1 MGLKKFFSHYGFISA
16 MAILLAAAVY
26 VRAKSHNETVQHLA
40 DALAIAAFLGL
51 TVDPYLK
58 SRLSREIAKNVAP
71 LIFTHGT
78 PTEIAKEILYFR
90 ELSLVRKD
98 VELFYKIETLR
109 DNLLVIETEMRY
121 TVLNYFDA
129 AQEFVHLAQ
138 ILQDKYKDVE
148 ASRIVEVGAEGADL
162 LPSTSRGSKKPPYRF
177 VDGAVPLLSSA
188 PPVFKNK
195 VMVKSNQVKQDNRC
209 WWKTREVTDDR
220 DADVVFF
227 PQPIVGLT
235 VRVTSKPRD
244 LAVSVYFGHRRSEDV
259 KAGPSA
265 QDPTEWKLDAAFP
278 PFGSLTVTWEP
289 KSSAKPSTVEPLS

>member
-1 MGLKKFFSHYGFISA
+1 MGIKRFFSHYGFITA
-16 MAILLAAAVY
+16 MAIILAAAVY
-26 VRAKSHNETVQHLA
+26 VRVKNHNETVQHLA

-58 SRLSREIAKNVAP
+58 SRLSREIAKDVAP

-78 PTEIAKEILYFR
+78 PGEIAKEILYFR
-90 ELSLVRKD
+90 EVSLVRRD
-98 VELFYKIETLR
+98 VELFYKIEILR

-121 TVLNYFDA
+121 TVLNYADA
-129 AQEFVHLAQ
+129 VQEFVHLAQ
-138 ILQDKYKDVE
+138 ILQDKYRDVE

-162 LPSTSRGSKKPPYRF
+162 LPSRGSKKPPYRF

-188 PPVFKNK
+188 PPLFKNK
-195 VMVKSNQVKQDNRC
+195 MMVKSNQVRQDNRC

-220 DADVVFF
+220 DSDVVFF

-244 LAVSVYFGHRRSEDV
+244 LAVNVYFGHRRSDDV

-289 KSSAKPSTVEPLS
+289 KNFTKPSRKEQKPS

>member
-58 SRLSREIAKNVAP
+58 SRLSR
-71 LIFTHGT
+71 
-78 PTEIAKEILYFR
+78 EIAKEILYFR